1 MSRMHIHAVT
11 GAFGYSGT
19 YIARRLL
26 DGGYAVRTLT
36 NSVHRKNPF
45 DGKIDAYPFNFDKP
59 ELLVES
65 LSGVSVLYNT
75 YWIRFNLDSV
85 THDGAVKNSLALLK
99 AAKSAGVERVVHVSI
114 TNPSEDSPLPYFHG
128 KAVVEKALRE
138 SGLSYAIMRP
148 AVLFG
153 REDILVNNIA
163 WTLRRFPVFGIF
175 GDGNYR
181 LRPIFVDDLAKLAV
195 EQGENRENRVIDAV
209 GPETFTY
216 RDLVIAIGGAIG
228 KKRLIM
234 PVPPVVAYFAGRMM
248 GMVMR
253 DILLTRDEIKG
264 LMADLLYV
272 DSEPAGETRLTV
284 WMSDNAESLGK
295 RYANELV
302 RRRDRLSEY

>member
-1 MSRMHIHAVT
+1 
-11 GAFGYSGT
+11 
-19 YIARRLL
+19 
-26 DGGYAVRTLT
+26 
-36 NSVHRKNPF
+36 
-45 DGKIDAYPFNFDKP
+45 
-59 ELLVES
+59 
-65 LSGVSVLYNT
+65 
-75 YWIRFNLDSV
+75 
-85 THDGAVKNSLALLK
+85 
-99 AAKSAGVERVVHVSI
+99 VSI

-138 SGLSYAIMRP
+138 SGLSYAILRP

-163 WTLRRFPVFGIF
+163 WTLRRFPVFGMF
-175 GDGNYR
+175 GNGNYR

-195 EQGENRENRVIDAV
+195 EQGENRENKIIDAV

-216 RDLVIAIGGAIG
+216 RDLVIAIGDAIG
-228 KKRLIM
+228 KRRLIM

-248 GMVMR
+248 GVVMR

-284 WMSDNAESLGK
+284 WMRDNAESLGK

-302 RRRDRLSEY
+302 RRRGRLSEY